1 MEKACM
7 LQLKRESLKKLELKF
22 CGYSEC
28 ESLHSFGPA
37 SRPTYILHIVLEGK
51 GIFVVDN
58 KKYFLEKGQGFIIEP
73 NIVTFYQAD
82 AKNPWKY
89 FWIGFDG
96 EGAEKYLRELGII
109 QHKPIFR
116 TDKLDE
122 LFSLLKEML
131 KRKNLTLAEELKL
144 QGLFYEFFSL
154 IVEENSI
161 EEKDEKNELNPY
173 VDKIITYIKNNYWD
187 DINVNNIIEYVGLN
201 RSYLSTLFKK
211 NIGIT
216 IQEYLTVFRLSRANE
231 LLDITNESIEN
242 VANSCG
248 YKDPLVFTK
257 AYKKKYGVTPT
268 QHRKKD
274 RKEAKENLIKYGKR
288 IQG

>member
-58 KKYFLEKGQGFIIEP
+58 K
-73 NIVTFYQAD
+73 
-82 AKNPWKY
+82 KY

-211 NIGIT
+211 NMGIT